1 MQMHELKPKH
11 KRPQKKRIG
20 RGGKRG
26 TYSGRGMKGQK
37 SRAGNRPAPVVRELL
52 KRYPKLKGY
61 RRVRRQR
68 KPQSVSLAVIERKFS
83 KDEVVS
89 PSALAE
95 KGLVKQR
102 KGAALKV
109 KIVGI
114 LELKSALKVQ
124 GCILSAGAKKSI
136 EKSGGKIT

>member
-1 MQMHELKPKH
+1 MQIHELKPVH
-11 KRPQKKRIG
+11 KRSQKKRIG

-61 RRVRRQR
+61 RGVKRQR
-68 KPQSVSLAVIERKFS
+68 KPQSVSLTVIERKFS

-89 PSALAE
+89 PQALTE
-95 KGLVKQR
+95 KGLVKQQ
-102 KGAALKV
+102 KGGALKV
-109 KIVGI
+109 
-114 LELKSALKVQ
+114 
-124 GCILSAGAKKSI
+124 
-136 EKSGGKIT
+136 